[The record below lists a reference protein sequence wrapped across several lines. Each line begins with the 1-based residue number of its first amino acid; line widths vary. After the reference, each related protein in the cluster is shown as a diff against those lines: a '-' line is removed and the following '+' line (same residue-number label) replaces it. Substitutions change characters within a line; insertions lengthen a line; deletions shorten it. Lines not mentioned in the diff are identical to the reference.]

1 MVAAGAGEDLR
12 RLGMPTWE
20 AWAEAARLMD
30 AHGRAPTMDAVKA
43 AMAAARGGRRS
54 ADPEAKRRSAGALHC
69 VLRALGR
76 WPDHEGLLWMAPM
89 MVRDYIIDLSTDP
102 REEEALARALADAV
116 SRLTAHGSYGEFT
129 AADARTM
136 HAVALLQLP
145 EADARETGRELIAE
159 QVEVMER
166 LLAGELVFAGKS
178 APAKLVE
185 SAWRLHAMAV
195 NNLAQAW
202 EQRVEGVPADNLRA
216 AIAAYE
222 RCCALPARVAE
233 PEKLLHSLH
242 HLALCLRKLAHEVDD
257 NAERGALLERA
268 RDVAERGLEL
278 PRKHPEASFPMLDAL
293 RLNRANT
300 EGHLLLLQKETGVL
314 APEEADR
321 RLREHVEGTLA
332 WLRTT
337 PLRDRAEGR
346 AAEAFFAQFL
356 GGADHQEAAAAA
368 LQALVGRLAQ
378 DGPQHIRFMTRDEAE
393 LALSAMVALT
403 PDGEP
408 SPRALRP
415 EVHGCL
421 PIVLGA
427 LHPLHTGVAAA
438 RELYELE
445 LAWMRPQLRPL
456 SWIGRKYIED
466 AISGMHRWMC
476 DADLP
481 DAHRRLFAAQIG
493 QLASLALD
501 PEVGLV
507 GLDILDRV
515 RFHDLMGA
523 AFYRAESTF
532 YGQGPSHEAPPV
544 TEAGWRIS
552 LYRARQ
558 MLDHCALLHTY
569 EELRPLIDRVQ
580 PGALD
585 EILATMRMYMV
596 CSDDGREL
604 RDTLSP
610 LAEMSELRAEILE
623 YRRVGQPRGWRPAFV
638 ETTPAPQ
645 RDEIAGWLGERPT
658 TGLLLAGD
666 AELGLVHGAREL
678 TYLRF
683 DEYCS
688 DSWSR
693 MLALADELALAW
705 ARLLQGPSEQLDHAL
720 RDLDAA
726 LLQVTLD
733 HGWRALAERLA
744 EMVTSHGL
752 RCLTVVERGGWR
764 AFPWGS
770 LPVKAGVLADVVAIV
785 HVPSLATTGAHE
797 APLRS
802 GVLAYVGAAEG
813 KAPELEFGRAVFRSA
828 GDVVAGLRREAFE
841 PLCVGAGV
849 VRMFTHGDFN
859 SSDAMVSGIVLD
871 AADEQEPPY
880 QGYEIAAMDL
890 GGCGRV
896 ELWACESGVQMDF
909 LGELLGNDEPLGLAS
924 CFLLA
929 GARVVVGS
937 LWKQPAM
944 VAGLIAAAFS
954 AVVGLPGSA
963 EGDALALALALADYR
978 RAVDEGGPFEAAFC
992 RSLAASL
999 RAPVPVAGA
1008 ITRAIRAAW
1017 CETAAH
1023 LAGRGPIEVPLSTI
1037 PEQDDAGLDEL
1048 RELIDEPDEL
1058 DLELRRCARRI
1069 LGSLRGPAAWAGW
1082 RVLARDRSVI

>member
-1 MVAAGAGEDLR
+1 MVAVGAGEELR

-20 AWAEAARLMD
+20 AWTEAARLMA

-43 AMAAARGGRRS
+43 AMATAQAGRRS
-54 ADPEAKRRSAGALHC
+54 PDPEAKRRSAGALHC
-69 VLRALGR
+69 VLRALGH
-76 WPDHEGLLWMAPM
+76 WPEHEGTLWTAPM
-89 MVRDYIIDLSTDP
+89 MVRDYISDLSTDA
-102 REEEALARALADAV
+102 REEEALARALADAA
-116 SRLTAHGSYGEFT
+116 SRLAAHGSYGEFT

-136 HAVALLQLP
+136 HAVALLKLP
-145 EADARETGRELIAE
+145 EADAREAGRGLLAE
-159 QVEVMER
+159 QVAVMER
-166 LLAGELVFAGKS
+166 LLAGGLVFAGKP
-178 APAKLVE
+178 APTKLDDG
-185 SAWRLHAMAV
+185 ARMTHAIAV

-222 RCCALPARVAE
+222 QCCTLPARIAE

-257 NAERGALLERA
+257 ETERRALLERA

-278 PRKHPEASFPMLDAL
+278 PRKHPGTSFPMLDPL

-300 EGHLLLLQKETGVL
+300 EAHLLLHQRDNGVL

-321 RLREHVEGTLA
+321 RLREHAEASRA
-332 WLRTT
+332 WLRQSR
-337 PLRDRAEGR
+337 LRDSAEGR
-346 AAEAFFAQFL
+346 AAEVFFAQFL
-356 GGADHQEAAAAA
+356 GGADQEGAAVAA
-368 LQALVGRLAQ
+368 LQALARRLAQ
-378 DGPQHIRFMTRDEAE
+378 GGPETLPFMTRDEAQ
-393 LALSAMVALT
+393 LALSAMMALT

-408 SPRALRP
+408 SPNALRP

-427 LHPLHTGVAAA
+427 LHPLHAGVPVA
-438 RELYELE
+438 RGIYELE
-445 LAWMRPQLRPL
+445 LAWMRPRLRPL
-456 SWIGRKYIED
+456 GLLGRKYIED
-466 AISGMHRWMC
+466 ATSGMHRWMC

-481 DAHRRLFAAQIG
+481 DAHRRLFAAQVG
-493 QLASLALD
+493 RLAALALD

-515 RFHDLMGA
+515 RFHDLTGA

-532 YGQGPSHEAPPV
+532 YGQGPSHWAPLA
-544 TEAGWRIS
+544 TEAGWRLS

-558 MLDHCALLHTY
+558 TLDHCALLHTY

-580 PGALD
+580 PGALAQ
-585 EILATMRMYMV
+585 ILATMRMYMV

-604 RDTLSP
+604 RDIRSP

-623 YRRVGQPRGWRPAFV
+623 YRRAGHPRGWRPAYV

-645 RDEIAGWLGERPT
+645 REEIAAWLRERPT
-658 TGLLLAGD
+658 TGLLIAGD

-678 TYLRF
+678 LYLRF
-683 DEYCS
+683 HECCGDG
-688 DSWSR
+688 WSR
-693 MLALADELALAW
+693 MQAQADELARAW
-705 ARLLQGPSEQLDHAL
+705 ARLLQGPTEAVGYAL

-726 LLQVTLD
+726 LLQVPLD
-733 HGWRALAERLA
+733 PGWRALAERLA
-744 EMVTSHGL
+744 EVITNHGL
-752 RCLTVVERGGWR
+752 TCLAVIERGGWR
-764 AFPWGS
+764 AFPWGT
-770 LPVKAGVLADVVAIV
+770 LPVKNGVLADVVAIV
-785 HVPSLATTGAHE
+785 HVPSLATSGVRE

-813 KAPELEFGRAVFRSA
+813 KAPELEFGRAVFRGA
-828 GDVVAGLRREAFE
+828 GDVVAALRREAFE

-859 SSDAMVSGIVLD
+859 SIDATVSGIVLD
-871 AADEQEPPY
+871 AADEDEPPY
-880 QGYEIAAMDL
+880 QGYEVATMDL

-937 LWKQPAM
+937 LWKQPAI

-954 AVVGLPGSA
+954 AVVGPPGSA
-963 EGDALALALALADYR
+963 ESDARALAQALADYR
-978 RAVDEGGPFEAAFC
+978 RAVDEGGLFEAAFC

-999 RAPVPVAGA
+999 RAPVQVAGA
-1008 ITRAIRAAW
+1008 VTRAIHAAW

-1023 LAGRGPIEVPLSTI
+1023 LAGRGPIEVPLSAI
-1037 PEQDDAGLDEL
+1037 PEQADAGLDEL
-1048 RELIDEPDEL
+1048 RELVDDPDEL
-1058 DLELRRCARRI
+1058 DQELHRYARRN

-1082 RVLARDRSVI
+1082 RVLARDRSVL